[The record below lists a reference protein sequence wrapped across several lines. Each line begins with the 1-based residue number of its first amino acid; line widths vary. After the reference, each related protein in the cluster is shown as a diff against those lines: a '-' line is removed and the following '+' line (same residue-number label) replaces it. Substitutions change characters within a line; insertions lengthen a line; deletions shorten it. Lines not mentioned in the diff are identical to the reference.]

1 MRNESAG
8 GIADLA
14 FFTFDSFY
22 FLDCDV
28 AVAFLSLA
36 LYHSMVGAD
45 DEMRSSD
52 LFFYGRGTGAA
63 AGKQEAA
70 AERTIWIRAIA
81 SDRLYIYRLI
91 HCICSL
97 HDINAQTFKDTFVGM
112 SEAL

>member
-1 MRNESAG
+1 MRAQAAWL
-8 GIADLA
+8 ILA

-45 DEMRSSD
+45 DGMRSSD
-52 LFFYGRGTGAA
+52 LFFTVQGGGAA
-63 AGKQEAA
+63 AGRQEAA
-70 AERTIWIRAIA
+70 AEWTVWIRAVA

-91 HCICSL
+91 HCICS
-97 HDINAQTFKDTFVGM
+97 
-112 SEAL
+112 